1 MQALL
6 AILLLLAGPADP
18 FGGPSVPFL
27 AGLAPG
33 VRRSEV
39 VGRLGPPVST
49 VAHPSEDELGMGR
62 ISELRYPGLSVW
74 VCYPQP
80 LRRSTVFSIV
90 ASSPRWQVSGGLR
103 VGHSRTDVLRH
114 LGQPTSSYVQEG
126 TGHEVLRYAGY
137 RSFDG
142 WLDITI
148 DHDHVTV
155 ITFEADWS

>member
-1 MQALL
+1 MQVLL
-6 AILLLLAGPADP
+6 AVLLLIAGPADP

-33 VRRSEV
+33 AQRSEV
-39 VGRLGPPVST
+39 IAHLGPPIST
-49 VAHPSEDELGMGR
+49 VAHPSENELGMGR
-62 ISELRYPGLSVW
+62 ISELRYSGLSVW
-74 VCYPQP
+74 VCYPLP
-80 LRRSTVFSIV
+80 LRRSSVFRIA

-114 LGQPTSSYVQEG
+114 LGEPTSSYVQER
-126 TGHEVLRYAGY
+126 TGHEVLRYSRY

-155 ITFEADWS
+155 ITFEDDWS